1 MYIVKSE
8 SGNVLAI
15 ATRKED
21 VECFKSE
28 SSKDNKGNTVTEY
41 PAKKVLNEA

>member
-1 MYIVKSE
+1 MYIVKNE
-8 SGNVLAI
+8 SGDVVAI

-21 VECFKSE
+21 VECFKSD